1 MVMHSLNIDPQYFVV
16 QPMGIWHRPGFKPGK
31 MIFFHP
37 LNTTS
42 KSIVR
47 PMSPYSCPVELMVM
61 SPIGHDN
68 GPWVMCVGKEDHAA
82 QFPWSWAHSKSAH
95 DSVAIVKVLHPQ
107 LPPGSFSFPSD
118 IHQLPLPPS
127 PFQHSS
133 FVQENYFFRFGFHW
147 LNWFGGFGL
156 VDFVWWRGRE
166 KIKNHQLSF
175 FLIQNHF
182 LLFCLIL
189 SFFKVFFRFET

>member
-1 MVMHSLNIDPQYFVV
+1 MHSLNIDPQYFVV
-16 QPMGIWHRPGFKPGK
+16 QPMGIWHRSDFKPGK

-82 QFPWSWAHSKSAH
+82 QFP
-95 DSVAIVKVLHPQ
+95 
-107 LPPGSFSFPSD
+107 
-118 IHQLPLPPS
+118 
-127 PFQHSS
+127 
-133 FVQENYFFRFGFHW
+133 
-147 LNWFGGFGL
+147 
-156 VDFVWWRGRE
+156 
-166 KIKNHQLSF
+166 
-175 FLIQNHF
+175 
-182 LLFCLIL
+182 
-189 SFFKVFFRFET
+189 